1 VVVTPVRAAIVGLGG
16 IAEEHLNKLA
26 RIEGAEVVGICDLSR
41 TLVDAVAER
50 YAVGPGFT
58 DYAEMLAA
66 SNPDVVHVL
75 SPPATHRDLVL
86 AAFERGAHAFV
97 EKPIAQDLA
106 EYEEM
111 RDAASARGLM
121 LVENYNYLFMDDVQR
136 ALELVRSGDV
146 GEPVNLD
153 ISMGVGLTGPTYSDP
168 EIPHFAHRLPGG
180 AMRNFASH
188 PASIATALLGDL
200 EKVAVSRRRL
210 AAGAAGDDELR
221 AIAENDRASAVIS
234 LTGHSRPFQFD
245 FLLRCTEGTISCDVL
260 AQRLTVAGDGSPLA
274 QVGDEV
280 KQGLGWIA
288 AAGGRMRRATT
299 TRQGYFQGF
308 ERLLRGF
315 YEAVEQGGEPPL
327 STAEIDSTNR
337 LVEALFAAEN
347 QI

>member
-1 VVVTPVRAAIVGLGG
+1 MTPVRVAIVGLGG
-16 IAEEHLNKLA
+16 IAQEHFEKLA
-26 RIEGAEVVGICDLSR
+26 RIEGAEVVGICDLSP

-50 YAVGPGFT
+50 YGVGPGFT
-58 DYAEMLAA
+58 DYAEMLAG
-66 SNPDVVHVL
+66 SDPDVVHVL

-86 AAFERGAHAFV
+86 AGLEQGAHAFV
-97 EKPIAQDLA
+97 EKPISQDLA

-121 LVENYNYLFMDDVQR
+121 LIENYNYLFMDDVQR
-136 ALELVRSGDV
+136 ALELVRSGKV

-153 ISMGVGLTGPTYSDP
+153 ISMGVGLAGATYSDP
-168 EIPHFAHRLPGG
+168 EVPHFAHRLPGG

-200 EKVAVSRRRL
+200 ERVAVSQRRL
-210 AAGAAGDDELR
+210 ADGAASNDELR
-221 AIAENDRASAVIS
+221 AIAENDRASAAIS
-234 LTGHSRPFQFD
+234 VTAHSRPFHFA
-245 FLLRCTEGTISCDVL
+245 FLLRCTEGTISCDVMS
-260 AQRLTVAGDGSPLA
+260 QRLSISGDGSPLA

-280 KQGLGWIA
+280 KQGLDRIS
-288 AAGGRMRRATT
+288 AAGGRIRRATT
-299 TRQGYFQGF
+299 TREGYFQGF

-315 YEAVEQGGEPPL
+315 YEAIEQGGEPPL

-337 LVEALFAAEN
+337 LVEALFAEEN